1 MGKDQPQR
9 PENQQ
14 NVILF
19 CSSSTRVHEMCQSFL
34 AVLFPPLLEPGNCKK
49 CWKGRDGYGQGSTT
63 KARKPAKRDLI
74 LQLLY

>member
-19 CSSSTRVHEMCQSFL
+19 CSSSTRVHEIYQSYM
-34 AVLFPPLLEPGNCKK
+34 VGLFHQLLELINHKK
-49 CWKGRDGYGQGSTT
+49 NHRMMVTGKDE
-63 KARKPAKRDLI
+63 AKRPELAFVS
-74 LQLLY
+74 LPTK

>member
-19 CSSSTRVHEMCQSFL
+19 CSSSTRVHEMYDSVL
-34 AVLFPPLLEPGNCKK
+34 VVLFDQPLERCDQN
-49 CWKGRDGYGQGSTT
+49 
-63 KARKPAKRDLI
+63 PAF
-74 LQLLY
+74 QN